1 MQRVIIFFQLQEK
14 KMFRLIFIA
23 ILFGLVYVLWDT
35 SKVTEAVTDLSNTT
49 NEVIGSTN
57 NSNTTSQSTDN
68 ALNDDTDALNQS
80 VNNRTRAIREDPVA
94 YVNNSLVKLNE
105 GKKRL
110 EDRLFEQK
118 VLITQLERRKDTDQK
133 TLDRH
138 ETNLSTWKNAYQNK
152 EFNTE
157 AVPFNEKQIIQ
168 LLKDTYK
175 RKLALEARP
184 EKYDTFLLNGKGFVI
199 ELENHIEKL
208 NDQIL
213 TLEMDKGMLEVLSTT
228 EGFYEVRDMVDSI
241 LDTTNTLANYGDELN
256 VEAAA
261 NVQAEA
267 TSSASDS
274 LEDILNN
281 ID

>member
-1 MQRVIIFFQLQEK
+1 MG
-14 KMFRLIFIA
+14 RLIFIA

-49 NEVIGSTN
+49 NEVIGSAS
-57 NSNTTSQSTDN
+57 NSNTSSKNNTNISNDETDV
-68 ALNDDTDALNQS
+68 LNQS
-80 VNNRTRAIREDPVA
+80 STNRTREIREDPVA
-94 YVNNSLVKLNE
+94 YVNKSLVKLNE

-110 EDRLFEQK
+110 EDRLFEQQR
-118 VLITQLERRKDTDQK
+118 LITTLERRKDQDQK

-138 ETNLSTWKNAYQNK
+138 NENLKTWKNAYENR
-152 EFNTE
+152 EFNSE

-175 RKLALEARP
+175 RKVALESRP
-184 EKYDTFLLNGKGFVI
+184 EKYDTFLINGKGFVI
-199 ELENHIEKL
+199 ELEKHIEKL
-208 NDQIL
+208 DDQIL
-213 TLEMDKGMLEVLSTT
+213 TLEMDKGMLEILSTN
-228 EGFYEVRDMVDSI
+228 EGYYEVRDMVDSI

-256 VEAAA
+256 VDAAA

-267 TSSASDS
+267 NSNVSDS

>member
-1 MQRVIIFFQLQEK
+1 MG
-14 KMFRLIFIA
+14 RLIFIA
-23 ILFGLVYVLWDT
+23 ILFGLIYVLWDT
-35 SKVTEAVTDLSNTT
+35 SKVSEAVTDLSNTT
-49 NEVIGSTN
+49 NEVIGSA
-57 NSNTTSQSTDN
+57 SNASNELQSTDN
-68 ALNDDTDALNQS
+68 TFSDESDVLNQNS
-80 VNNRTRAIREDPVA
+80 NNRTRAIREDPVA
-94 YVNNSLVKLNE
+94 YVNNSLAKLNE

-138 ETNLSTWKNAYQNK
+138 NKNLSTWKNAYQDK

-157 AVPFNEKQIIQ
+157 AVPFNEKQIVQ

-175 RKLALEARP
+175 RKLALESRP

-208 NDQIL
+208 DDQIL

-256 VEAAA
+256 IDAAA

-267 TSSASDS
+267 SSNVSDS
-274 LEDILNN
+274 LEDILDS
-281 ID
+281 IE

>member
-1 MQRVIIFFQLQEK
+1 MG
-14 KMFRLIFIA
+14 RLIFIA

-49 NEVIGSTN
+49 NEVIDSA
-57 NSNTTSQSTDN
+57 SNTNTKSQSTDN
-68 ALNDDTDALNQS
+68 TFSDETDTLNQNS
-80 VNNRTRAIREDPVA
+80 NNRTRAIREDPVA

-118 VLITQLERRKDTDQK
+118 VLITQLERRKDTDLK

-138 ETNLSTWKNAYQNK
+138 NKNLSTWKNAYQNK

-157 AVPFNEKQIIQ
+157 AVPFNEKQIVQ

-175 RKLALEARP
+175 RKLALESRP

-208 NDQIL
+208 DDQIL

-256 VEAAA
+256 VDAAA
-261 NVQAEA
+261 NVQEEA
-267 TSSASDS
+267 SSNVSDS
-274 LEDILNN
+274 LEDILNS
-281 ID
+281 IE

>member
-1 MQRVIIFFQLQEK
+1 
-14 KMFRLIFIA
+14 MFRLIFIA

-208 NDQIL
+208 DDQIL

-256 VEAAA
+256 VDAAA